1 MKKLITLLLSLAL
14 FVSVFAGV
22 SISVL
27 AQDDGTG
34 YFHSGCED
42 MVVGSTASGGGST
55 LGQFFIMTNGTLEVV
70 DNVSG
75 KVFSGNKALKYTTDA
90 TQTWVAP
97 GLSAET
103 TAEIVGN
110 PPGRYII
117 SYYVYAGRFNN
128 DSTAGNTKIV
138 SGQYRGAANNPY
150 KDYVDN
156 SGGSIITIGKWV
168 HVVGYFD
175 ITAANI
181 ISSATFTLDRTNQS
195 TLYLDDIT
203 IKRVDNTAFFNNGQ
217 VDFGTYDWSVF
228 NASSGNIASVI
239 DSSAGHGAV
248 IQFNKSTNP
257 YSSVHYDMGKAI
269 ISDADN
275 GYYGHG
281 AGRYRISFDAKIEAT
296 DSSGNDISNLTYDP
310 EVLLQSQSHNN
321 NVSVPGTTDYT
332 LNTYFFTPQS
342 ETISLNSSWQRYSS
356 EFIVSQ
362 SFLDMLKSVK
372 DGETTANAQGTSIS
386 NAAGIYLLG
395 LRLDGSKDADMK
407 NQSFA
412 YYLDNVTIEFLGN
425 DTALYL
431 ESAGTMNFYGG
442 PQWEGRVHNMNHTE
456 TVEIKLYNPNSY
468 TVFYNFQLR
477 TPADTSWDPTTVMK
491 KGSVAPFATV
501 TAAMEVAPYYYVTN
515 DKKAYTALEDI
526 PDGQSY
532 TTLTWDKYFYLIY
545 LTPDANGKQAL
556 PAGDSMVIFGLP
568 EDFSAQVTASEF
580 SGITQNSKII
590 PVSAKANGSLYSEDT
605 QICAV
610 TTNYDNFPGGV
621 KNLGTGIKVNAEA
634 QLQDD
639 TYRFVGW
646 YSGDTLLSS
655 NTQYSFYTYENFDI
669 EAKYVFNRVGLD
681 FTVSTQETFIGNA
694 TNTLLKGLP
703 IHENGN
709 VELIL
714 TNNNAYGV
722 YATLEGRV
730 LSAGAWPRVSNGVN
744 MVYIPAYGTETL
756 TVTNVP
762 LSFTDSG
769 TEFDSA
775 EYFYIIYLCTDAGC
789 TTGVAK
795 TDSNNRFTLEYL
807 EQGYAEQLL
816 AENTMPGVAA
826 NRNISQYYQ
835 GIINISTEGTGGSI
849 TPICTQYIKNGQT
862 VTLEAELNTNGV
874 FDGWFIDG
882 VYAGNNLSYT
892 FTATADK
899 TIVAK
904 FRAKYLITVNAGQSN
919 LTYAINGGEAIVYTE
934 AFEAFQGDSIVF
946 SASANEG
953 YSVLGFRKGNKA
965 EMLLSDV
972 PTSAAVIVGDEDIL
986 LQVCT
991 ACAAEEQGKA
1001 NLYFIDDNGQLLQEN
1016 LNVASISIEGYPATP
1031 AKEGYSFA
1039 GWSLTPEQV
1048 NAQITSGTGMIF
1060 ITAGYNKIQKKV
1072 AVALAE
1078 DIVTGATLTAQ
1089 VSSADGRYETLT
1101 LLTAQAPQNNGD
1113 MVFGYWYNDT
1123 TGEILS
1129 YKAEYTFYALKN
1141 VVLNVKYLSSSE
1153 AETLAVSQQ
1162 IKMAQISRNKDGSLT
1177 FVSEWEFTQ
1186 DVEIAGLGILIKPS
1200 QTKDITDNEL
1210 TLSAE
1215 NVIAANAT
1223 QLSNSGI
1230 YTVTKRTGG
1239 ESYWFARAYA
1249 SYFKDGKTV
1258 TVYSNMLYLLPNM
1271 LPTNA
1276 ESFENT
1282 NALAQTE
1289 IGNQSQANLSLVEGG
1304 IYQNNTNVLKLEVS
1318 TGYASP
1324 LINLRDYI
1332 TEPGT
1337 YAFSFDYCL
1346 EFKDGGYIDV
1356 EELLFRA
1363 VIRGGSGDA
1372 TSFIVSHP
1380 DGNYYGVVKE
1390 NRIPSNEM
1398 WWYTFYCTF
1407 TVTQED
1413 IDGASVSWN
1422 ICIDC
1427 INTTNISTIYFDN
1440 FQLLKSY
1447 DNTQYVTGAASDFEG
1462 VSTPAEASWGAF
1474 GTCSVEIANTGYNS
1488 AQSIKS
1494 YGYPNNNTYSSQY
1507 IDIYPYI
1514 SACNQPGYYS
1524 ISFMAKVESKTGS
1537 DALLAGEKAFG
1548 VVVRGNENSFIQS
1561 SGYYSVPASFAYQ
1574 NDTQWQK
1581 VTFDLYVSLSDFAT
1595 GNIWKL
1601 CLHQLATNASTKDI
1615 KVAAIYI
1622 DDFTI
1627 EYTGLH
1633 SSDDVQ
1639 RFIPQRAE
1647 TWVAEEIILVSD
1659 TNAETFTEKEI
1670 DLILTHSDG
1679 TTLTIPG
1686 FWDGEN
1692 IFRIRYALTKTGS
1705 WNYQII
1711 CSDPSDDQLQA
1722 SGVILCSAYS
1732 GDLDIYEHGFIKTVN
1747 GTRHFMYNDG
1757 TPFFYLGDT
1766 HWALGQ
1772 EAKDVEA
1779 NFTGYTIDTSGTFAS
1794 GIKYTGN
1801 ASDSVT
1807 INFAQKLA
1815 QTRAQQGFTVIQSE
1829 PLGAAFNLENGV
1841 TGADIKGLRQFD
1853 DTFKA
1858 IADAGLVHAN
1868 AEFFYPS
1875 QMVALIQ
1882 FAGGMDTNKILCY
1895 SDDTGKVISQG
1906 EYNQNPEQEEHV
1918 DGTNHIIYDY
1928 TDSVYTYLDKL
1939 TRYWVARY
1947 SAYPVMW
1954 TLGQEVDNDFY
1965 FNRTQNG
1972 GHVMWN
1978 SINNP
1983 YLLVAAYIE
1992 KYDAYRHPLSA
2003 HQESIGSSGTECLG
2017 NGIGYYLAGSN
2028 FDQNGNIVK
2037 LSDKVLTAID
2047 TTGYTLYYGDSQTR
2061 PSAFRNVSN
2070 HTWYAAQLSPT
2081 LNASGAEQMNNIAK
2095 DYWYNGQGK
2104 VIVNYEPRYCYLW
2117 TKNYGM
2123 RARGWTAYL
2132 SGMFGFAYG
2141 AQDTWDYLAT
2151 YNEDAD
2157 FNDSTEYIT
2166 AEEKQAATY
2175 IDGLNYKSADQLG
2188 YARNFFENIVG
2199 DWQNLIPRFND
2210 TSYFTKTNSGVLY
2223 HMASNSDNSKA
2234 VIYFYTVSVTEGGF
2248 NNDSQLAADILQMH
2262 NGGYDMPAS
2271 SNGSS
2276 LASTVTGTVKQLTA
2290 GATYQCTW
2298 FNPRT
2303 GQTGTSFTKQAG
2315 LLGNLVLNSKPDGC
2329 DWVLYIQKI

>member
-1 MKKLITLLLSLAL
+1 MKKLITLLLSFAL

-27 AQDDGTG
+27 AQDAGTG
-34 YFHSGCED
+34 YFYSGCED
-42 MVVGSTASGGGST
+42 MAVGSTASGGGKT
-55 LGQFFIMTNGTLEVV
+55 LGKFFIMTNGTLEVV

-103 TAEIVGN
+103 TAEIVGST
-110 PPGRYII
+110 PGRYMI
-117 SYYVYAGRFNN
+117 SYYVYAERFNN
-128 DSTAGNTKIV
+128 DSTAGNTKTV
-138 SGQYRGAANNPY
+138 SGQYRGVANNSY
-150 KDYVDN
+150 KDYAGN

-168 HVVGYFD
+168 HIVGYFD

-181 ISSATFTLDRTNQS
+181 TSSAKFTLDKTNQS
-195 TLYLDDIT
+195 TIYLDDIT

-228 NASSGNIASVI
+228 AASNGSIASAV
-239 DSSAGHGAV
+239 DPSAGHGAV

-275 GYYGHG
+275 GYYGQG

-296 DSSGNDISNLTYDP
+296 DSSGNDISDLTYDP
-310 EVLLQSQSHNN
+310 KVILQSQSHNN
-321 NVSVPGTTDYT
+321 SVSVPGTTNYV

-342 ETISLNSSWQRYSS
+342 EKISLNTSWQRYSS

-362 SFLDMLKSVK
+362 AFLDMLKGIK
-372 DGETTANAQGTSIS
+372 DGETTANAQGTRIS
-386 NAAGIYLLG
+386 NAAGIYHLG
-395 LRLDGSKDADMK
+395 LRLDGSIDADLK
-407 NQSFA
+407 DRSFA
-412 YYLDNVTIEFLGN
+412 YYLDNVTIEFLGD

-431 ESAGTMNFYGG
+431 ESAGTRNFYGG
-442 PQWEGRVHNMNHTE
+442 PYWKGSVHNINNAKK
-456 TVEIKLYNPNSY
+456 VEIKLYNPNNY
-468 TVFYNFQLR
+468 TVFYDFELR
-477 TPADTSWDPTTVMK
+477 TPADSSWDPSAAVK
-491 KGSVAPFATV
+491 KGSVAPLSTATA
-501 TAAMEVAPYYYVTN
+501 TLEVAPYYYVTS
-515 DKKAYTALEDI
+515 DKKAYTALGDI
-526 PDGQSY
+526 PAGQTY
-532 TTLTWDKYFYLIY
+532 TKVTWDQYFYLIY
-545 LTPDANGKQAL
+545 LTTDAEYKQAL
-556 PAGDSMVIFGLP
+556 PAGDGMLIYGLP
-568 EDFSAQVTASEF
+568 EEFGAQVTVNKF
-580 SGITQNSKII
+580 FGITQNSKII
-590 PVSAKANGSLYSEDT
+590 PISAKANGSLYSEDA

-610 TTNYDNFPGGV
+610 TTNYDTFPGGV
-621 KNLGTGIKVNAEA
+621 ENLGIGVKVNAEA
-634 QLQDD
+634 QIQNDA
-639 TYRFVGW
+639 YRFIGW
-646 YSGDTLLSS
+646 YSGDTLLSRS
-655 NTQYSFYTYENFDI
+655 AQYSFYTYENFDI

-681 FTVSTQETFIGNA
+681 FTVSTQESYIGNA
-694 TNTLLKGLP
+694 VNTLLKGLP
-703 IHENGN
+703 INESGN
-709 VELIL
+709 VELVL
-714 TNNNAYGV
+714 TNNNAYDV
-722 YATLEGRV
+722 YARLEGRV

-744 MVYIPAYGTETL
+744 IVYIPAHGTETL
-756 TVTNVP
+756 TLTNVP
-762 LSFTDSG
+762 SSFTDSG
-769 TEFDSA
+769 TVFSSA

-795 TDSNNRFTLEYL
+795 TDSSNRFTLEYL
-807 EQGYAEQLL
+807 QQGYAEQLL

-826 NRNISQYYQ
+826 NRSISQYYQ
-835 GIINISTEGTGGSI
+835 GNIDISTEGTGGSI

-862 VTLEAELNTNGV
+862 VTLEAEVDANGV
-874 FDGWFIDG
+874 FEGWFVDG
-882 VYAGNNLSYT
+882 AYYSNDLSYT
-892 FTATADK
+892 FTANADK
-899 TIVAK
+899 TILAK
-904 FRAKYLITVNAGQSN
+904 FREKQLITVNAGQSS
-919 LTYAINGGEAIVYTE
+919 LTYTVNGGEAIAYTG
-934 AFEAFQGDSIVF
+934 AFEAFRGDTIVF

-953 YSVLGFRKGNKA
+953 YSVLGFRKGNEA

-972 PTSAAVIVGDEDIL
+972 PTGVAITVGDENIA

-991 ACAAEEQGKA
+991 ACAAAEQGTA
-1001 NLYFIDDNGQLLQEN
+1001 NLYFMDDNGQLLDEA
-1016 LNVASISIEGYPATP
+1016 LNVSSIGSGAYPASP

-1048 NAQITSGTGMIF
+1048 NAQIASGTRIIF

-1072 AVALAE
+1072 TVALAK
-1078 DIVTGATLTAQ
+1078 DIVSGASITAQ
-1089 VSSADGRYETLT
+1089 TPSVDGRYETLT
-1101 LLTAQAPQNNGD
+1101 LLTAQAPQNSGE

-1129 YKAEYTFYALKN
+1129 YKAEYAFYALKN
-1141 VVLNVKYLSSSE
+1141 VVLNVKYLSVSE
-1153 AETLAVSQQ
+1153 AEALAVSQQ
-1162 IKMAQISRNKDGSLT
+1162 LKMTQISRNKDGSLT

-1186 DVEIAGLGILIKPS
+1186 DAEIAGLGILIKSS
-1200 QTKDITDNEL
+1200 QANNVTENEL

-1215 NVIAANAT
+1215 DVIVANAT
-1223 QLSNSGI
+1223 QRSNSGI

-1239 ESYWFARAYA
+1239 ETYWFARAYA
-1249 SYFKDGKTV
+1249 SYLKDGETV
-1258 TVYSNMLYLLPNM
+1258 TVYSNMLYLIPNM

-1289 IGNQSQANLSLVEGG
+1289 IGNQSQAKLSLVEGG
-1304 IYQNNTNVLKLEVS
+1304 IYQNHTNVLKLEVT

-1346 EFKDGGYIDV
+1346 EFKDGGYINA
-1356 EELLFRA
+1356 EELLFRT
-1363 VIRGGSGDA
+1363 VIRGRSGDT
-1372 TSFIVSHP
+1372 TSFIFP
-1380 DGNYYGVVKE
+1380 YADGNYFGPVKE

-1413 IDGASVSWN
+1413 IDGTSVFWN
-1422 ICIDC
+1422 MCIDC

-1447 DNTQYVTGAASDFEG
+1447 DNTQYVQGAASDLEG

-1474 GTCSVEIANTGYNS
+1474 GTCNVEIANTGYNS

-1514 SACNQPGYYS
+1514 SACNQPGYYT

-1537 DALLAGEKAFG
+1537 NALLTGEKAFG

-1561 SGYYSVPASFAYQ
+1561 NGYYSVPASFSYQ

-1581 VTFDLYVSLSDFAT
+1581 ITFDLYASPSDFVS
-1595 GNIWKL
+1595 GSSWKL

-1615 KVAAIYI
+1615 KVAAIYV

-1627 EYTGLH
+1627 QYAGLRIG
-1633 SSDDVQ
+1633 DIAQ
-1639 RFIPQRAE
+1639 RFIPQKAE
-1647 TWVAEEIILVSD
+1647 TWVAEEITLVSN
-1659 TNAETFTEKEI
+1659 TSAKTFTDKEI
-1670 DLILTHSDG
+1670 DLILTQTDV
-1679 TTLTIPG
+1679 TTRTIPG
-1686 FWDGEN
+1686 FSDGEN
-1692 IFRIRYALTKTGS
+1692 IFRIRNALTKTGV

-1722 SGVILCSAYS
+1722 SGTILCSAYS
-1732 GDLDIYEHGFIKTVN
+1732 GELDIYKHGFIKTIN
-1747 GTRHFMYNDG
+1747 GKRYFMYNDG

-1779 NFTGYTIDTSGTFAS
+1779 KFIGYTADTSGTFAS

-1801 ASDSVT
+1801 ASDSIT
-1807 INFAQKLA
+1807 INLAQKLA

-1829 PLGAAFNLENGV
+1829 PIGAAFNLENGV
-1841 TGADIKGLRQFD
+1841 TGADIRGLQQFD

-1858 IADAGLVHAN
+1858 IADEGLVHAN
-1868 AEFFYPS
+1868 AQFFYPS
-1875 QMVALIQ
+1875 QMAALIQ
-1882 FAGGMDTNKILCY
+1882 FAGGMDTSKILCY
-1895 SDDTGKVISQG
+1895 SDDTGKVISEG
-1906 EYNQNPEQEEHV
+1906 EYNKNPEKEEHL

-1939 TRYWVARY
+1939 TRYWIARY
-1947 SAYPVMW
+1947 GAYPVMW

-1965 FNRTQNG
+1965 FNRTQNN

-1983 YLLVAAYIE
+1983 YLLVAACIE

-2003 HQESIGSSGTECLG
+2003 HQESIGNGGTECLG
-2017 NGIGYYLAGSN
+2017 NGIGYYLAGST

-2037 LSDKVLTAID
+2037 LSDKTLTPID
-2047 TTGYTLYYGDSQTR
+2047 TTGYTLYYGDAQTR

-2081 LNASGAEQMNNIAK
+2081 LNSSGAEQMNNIAK

-2104 VIVNYEPRYCYLW
+2104 VTVNYEPRYCYLW

-2157 FNDSTEYIT
+2157 FNDATEYIT
-2166 AEEKQAATY
+2166 SEEKTVATY

-2188 YARNFFENIVG
+2188 YARSFFETAVG

-2210 TSYFTKTNSGVLY
+2210 TSYFTKANSGVLY

-2262 NGGYDMPAS
+2262 NGGYNMPAS

-2276 LASTVTGTVKQLTA
+2276 LASSATGTVKQLTA
-2290 GATYQCTW
+2290 GATYSCTW

-2303 GQTGTSFTKQAG
+2303 GQNGTSFTQTADSSG
-2315 LLGNLVLNSKPDGC
+2315 SISLNAKPDGC
-2329 DWVLYIQKI
+2329 DWVLYIQKV